1 MPTTCSQCQ
10 GQASDEAAFC
20 PNCGAAM
27 LVATSQSEPAPTP
40 SSPSIGQP
48 SAGPTSATQPYSF
61 NAARWSTAD
70 RITGAATLV
79 LLISLFLPWF
89 SVGGYFSVSG
99 LTTHG
104 YLYLVLFLSIATLI
118 YLGARAGWDRLP
130 ISVSIAHSPVLL
142 VASLVNFALVLIA
155 FLFKPSGFGWSVGAW
170 LALIASIVAAAPIA
184 VPAIQ
189 ARRDRG

>member
-1 MPTTCSQCQ
+1 
-10 GQASDEAAFC
+10 
-20 PNCGAAM
+20 
-27 LVATSQSEPAPTP
+27 
-40 SSPSIGQP
+40 
-48 SAGPTSATQPYSF
+48 
-61 NAARWSTAD
+61 
-70 RITGAATLV
+70 LV